1 MQCIFYSYTIQIIF
15 FLHNNYTM
23 QMIYLTVVIEYGDD
37 NVEVQLDK
45 KKMMSM
51 KKWKRSLQGV
61 EMTITTQ
68 YTG

>member
-1 MQCIFYSYTIQIIF
+1 
-15 FLHNNYTM
+15 M
-23 QMIYLTVVIEYGDD
+23 QMIYVTVVIEYGDD